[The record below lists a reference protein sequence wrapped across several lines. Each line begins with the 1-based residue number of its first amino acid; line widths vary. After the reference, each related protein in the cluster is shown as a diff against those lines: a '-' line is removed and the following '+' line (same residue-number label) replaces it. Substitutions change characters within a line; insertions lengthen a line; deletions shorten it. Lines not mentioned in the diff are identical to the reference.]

1 MSALNSSSLPPIK
14 LKNSQK
20 YLVISYASPV
30 ICLMPATRETVCI
43 CQDQKHHSGHV
54 MSAFVNP
61 SLSPLCLPSPD
72 CYRGADACSFSCSL
86 PSPLAHLCYLEVPW
100 LKGQGEPAP
109 AGSRMGSGPPCTLR
123 WSQTQ
128 D

>member
-1 MSALNSSSLPPIK
+1 MCALNSSSLPPIK

-30 ICLMPATRETVCI
+30 ICLMLAARETVCI

-61 SLSPLCLPSPD
+61 VSLSPLPPLSRLLQ
-72 CYRGADACSFSCSL
+72 RGRCVFVFLQPSFSPGTSL
-86 PSPLAHLCYLEVPW
+86 PF
-100 LKGQGEPAP
+100 
-109 AGSRMGSGPPCTLR
+109 AGTLVERTGRASTSRQQNGFWTPSILR
-123 WSQTQ
+123 WSQIQ